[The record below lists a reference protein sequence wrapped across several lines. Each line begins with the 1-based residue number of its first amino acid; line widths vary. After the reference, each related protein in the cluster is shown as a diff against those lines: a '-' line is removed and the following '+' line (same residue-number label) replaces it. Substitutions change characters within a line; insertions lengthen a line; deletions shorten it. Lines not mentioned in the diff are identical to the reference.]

1 MRCFFDRESVS
12 AEILLPGNSGNQAK
26 TMTSFT
32 LFTYHY
38 PTECV
43 CVFACAQVQENV
55 QHRRMTYVQLQDNV
69 RQRSMTCVRVCVQ
82 VQESG
87 QHGSMMC
94 V

>member
-32 LFTYHY
+32 LFTGHY
-38 PTECV
+38 PTVCV
-43 CVFACAQVQENV
+43 CVCAWVRGCVGAWVGACVHA
-55 QHRRMTYVQLQDNV
+55 
-69 RQRSMTCVRVCVQ
+69 CVRGWV
-82 VQESG
+82 G
-87 QHGSMMC
+87 GSKSTNA